1 MTYQIQSTFDDNF
14 KIIANTSPTALT
26 LNTSYQAILDSN
38 IDYLPSP
45 NSTYVV
51 YQFSMYFA
59 SSETGDTG
67 TLEINCYAKL
77 QYSDDN
83 GVNWSD
89 WGDNTDVFFGSPAA
103 DVSQRSTIDLKFALN
118 ASGWSSVKRLR
129 IAARNETGSDTRL
142 HQLETFFDSSGER
155 TDTNYYNTSVS
166 CYSVD

>member
-14 KIIANTSPTALT
+14 KIIANTNPTALT
-26 LNTSYQAILDSN
+26 LNLDYQDIPDSN

-45 NSTYVV
+45 SSTYVV

-59 SSETGDTG
+59 SSRTSEGG

-83 GVNWSD
+83 GATWSD
-89 WGDNTDVFFGSPAA
+89 WGDNTDVFFGSAA
-103 DVSQRSTIDLKFALN
+103 PDVSQRSTIDLKFALN

-129 IAARNETGSDTRL
+129 IVAREESGSDTRL

-155 TDTNYYNTSVS
+155 TDTNKYGTSVS